1 MKMKAYAKINIALDA
16 IGKREDDYHLL
27 RMIMQTVDLYDVI
40 DITKSKGSSI
50 SISCNKHYVP
60 TDERNLAYKA
70 AALFRE
76 RFNIKEGINISIK
89 KNIPVAAGMAGGS
102 TNAAAV
108 LVIMNKLFNVNASLD
123 ELKELGIKIGA
134 DVPYCIEGGTALC
147 EGIGEVI
154 TQLKP
159 FENKILVV
167 LKPNFGVSTKE
178 VYTSLD
184 INKIKKHINIEGL
197 ISAMEND
204 DLRYVSRNMK
214 NVLENVTLKKHSV
227 LKIIKEDMKRSGA
240 LGAMMSGSGPTVFAF
255 FDNMLTAQ
263 KSFEFLKSK
272 YKYADVYITRTIS
285 NINNNS
291 IKNWYV

>member
-1 MKMKAYAKINIALDA
+1 MKMKAYAKVNIALDA
-16 IGKREDDYHLL
+16 IGKREDNYHLL

-40 DITKSKGSSI
+40 DIEKSNDSSI

-70 AALFRE
+70 AVLFRE
-76 RFNIKEGINISIK
+76 NFNIKGGVKISIK

-108 LVIMNKLFNVNASLD
+108 LVMMNKLFKVNASLE
-123 ELKELGIKIGA
+123 ELKELGLKIGA

-154 TQLKP
+154 TPLKP

-178 VYTSLD
+178 VYTNLD
-184 INKIKKHINIEGL
+184 INKIRKHVNIEEL
-197 ISAMEND
+197 IEAMEND
-204 DLRYVSRNMK
+204 DLNYVAKNMK

-227 LKIIKEDMKRSGA
+227 LKTIKEDMRRSGA

-255 FDNMLTAQ
+255 FDDMLTAQ
-263 KSFEFLKSK
+263 KSFEFLKNK
-272 YKYADVYITRTIS
+272 YKYSDVYITRTIS
-285 NINNNS
+285 NNNL
-291 IKNWYV
+291 

>member
-16 IGKREDDYHLL
+16 IGKREDNYHLL

-40 DITKSKGSSI
+40 DIEKRNDSNI

-70 AALFRE
+70 AVLFRDE
-76 RFNIKEGINISIK
+76 FNIKDGVKINIK

-108 LVIMNKLFNVNASLD
+108 LVIMNKLFNINASL
-123 ELKELGIKIGA
+123 EVLKEIGLKIGA

-147 EGIGEVI
+147 EGIGEII
-154 TQLKP
+154 TPLKP

-178 VYTSLD
+178 VYTNLD
-184 INKIKKHINIEGL
+184 INKIRKHVNIEGL
-197 ISAMEND
+197 IQAMEDD
-204 DLRYVSRNMK
+204 DLDYVSKNMK
-214 NVLENVTLKKHSV
+214 NVLENVTLKKHTI
-227 LKIIKEDMKRSGA
+227 LKNIKEDMRKCGA

-255 FDNMLTAQ
+255 FDDMLTAQ
-263 KSFEFLKSK
+263 RAFEFLKGK
-272 YKYADVYITRTIS
+272 YKYSDLYITRTINS
-285 NINNNS
+285 NNF
-291 IKNWYV
+291 

>member
-16 IGKREDDYHLL
+16 IGKREDNYHLL

-40 DITKSKGSSI
+40 DIEKSNDSSI

-70 AALFRE
+70 AVLFKE
-76 RFNIKEGINISIK
+76 NFNIKDGVKISIK

-108 LVIMNKLFNVNASLD
+108 LVIMNKLFNVNASLE
-123 ELKELGIKIGA
+123 ELKELGLKIGA

-154 TQLKP
+154 TPLKP

-178 VYTSLD
+178 VYTNLD
-184 INKIKKHINIEGL
+184 INKIRKHVNIEEL
-197 ISAMEND
+197 IEAMGND
-204 DLRYVSRNMK
+204 DLNYVAKNMK

-227 LKIIKEDMKRSGA
+227 LKAIKEDMRRSGA

-255 FDNMLTAQ
+255 FDDMLTAQ
-263 KSFEFLKSK
+263 RAFEFLKGK
-272 YKYADVYITRTIS
+272 YKYSDVYITRTINS
-285 NINNNS
+285 NNF
-291 IKNWYV
+291 

>member
-16 IGKREDDYHLL
+16 IGKREDNYHLL

-40 DITKSKGSSI
+40 DIEKSNDSNI
-50 SISCNKHYVP
+50 SIYCNKHYVP

-70 AALFRE
+70 AALFKE
-76 RFNIKEGINISIK
+76 RFNIKEGINIRIK

-123 ELKELGIKIGA
+123 ELKELGVKIGA

-184 INKIKKHINIEGL
+184 INKIKKHVNIEGL

-227 LKIIKEDMKRSGA
+227 LKTIKEDMKRSGA

-285 NINNNS
+285 SNQ
-291 IKNWYV
+291 

>member
-1 MKMKAYAKINIALDA
+1 MKMKAYAKVNIALDA
-16 IGKREDDYHLL
+16 IGKREDNYHLL

-40 DITKSKGSSI
+40 DIEKSNDSSI

-70 AALFRE
+70 AVLFRE
-76 RFNIKEGINISIK
+76 NFNIKGGVKISIK

-108 LVIMNKLFNVNASLD
+108 LVMMNKLFKVNASLE
-123 ELKELGIKIGA
+123 ELKELGLKIGA

-154 TQLKP
+154 TPLKP

-178 VYTSLD
+178 VYTNLD
-184 INKIKKHINIEGL
+184 INKIRKHVNIEEL
-197 ISAMEND
+197 IEAMEND
-204 DLRYVSRNMK
+204 DLNYVAKNMK

-227 LKIIKEDMKRSGA
+227 LKTIKEDMRRSGA

-255 FDNMLTAQ
+255 FDDMLTAQ
-263 KSFEFLKSK
+263 KSFEFLKNK
-272 YKYADVYITRTIS
+272 YKYSDVYITRTIS
-285 NINNNS
+285 NNNF
-291 IKNWYV
+291 

>member
-16 IGKREDDYHLL
+16 IGKREDNYHLL

-40 DITKSKGSSI
+40 EIENSNDSNI

-70 AALFRE
+70 AVLFRDE
-76 RFNIKEGINISIK
+76 FNIKDGVKINIK

-108 LVIMNKLFNVNASLD
+108 LVIMNRLFNVNASL
-123 ELKELGIKIGA
+123 EVLKEIGLKIGA

-147 EGIGEVI
+147 EGIGEII
-154 TQLKP
+154 TPLKP

-178 VYTSLD
+178 VYTNLD
-184 INKIKKHINIEGL
+184 INKIRKHVNIEGL
-197 ISAMEND
+197 IQAMEND
-204 DLRYVSRNMK
+204 DLDYVSKNMK
-214 NVLENVTLKKHSV
+214 NVLENVTLKKHTI
-227 LKIIKEDMKRSGA
+227 LKNIKEDMRKSGA

-255 FDNMLTAQ
+255 FDDMLTAQ
-263 KSFEFLKSK
+263 RAFEFLKGK
-272 YKYADVYITRTIS
+272 YKYSDVYITRTINS
-285 NINNNS
+285 NNL
-291 IKNWYV
+291 

>member
-16 IGKREDDYHLL
+16 IGKREDNYHLL

-40 DITKSKGSSI
+40 DIEKSNDSKI

-70 AALFRE
+70 AVLFRDE
-76 RFNIKEGINISIK
+76 FNIKDGVKINIK

-108 LVIMNKLFNVNASLD
+108 LVIMNKLFNVNASL
-123 ELKELGIKIGA
+123 EVLKEIGLKIGA

-147 EGIGEVI
+147 EGIGEII
-154 TQLKP
+154 TPLKP

-178 VYTSLD
+178 VYSNLD
-184 INKIKKHINIEGL
+184 INKIRKHVNIEGL
-197 ISAMEND
+197 IQAIEND
-204 DLRYVSRNMK
+204 DLDYVSKNMK
-214 NVLENVTLKKHSV
+214 NVLENVTLKKHTI
-227 LKIIKEDMKRSGA
+227 LKNIKEDMRKSGA

-255 FDNMLTAQ
+255 FDDMLTAQ
-263 KSFEFLKSK
+263 RAFEFLKGK
-272 YKYADVYITRTIS
+272 YKYSDVYITRTINS
-285 NINNNS
+285 NNL
-291 IKNWYV
+291 

>member
-16 IGKREDDYHLL
+16 IGKREDNYHLL

-40 DITKSKGSSI
+40 DIEKSNDSNI

-70 AALFRE
+70 AVLFRDE
-76 RFNIKEGINISIK
+76 FNIKNGVKISIK

-108 LVIMNKLFNVNASLD
+108 LVIMNKLFNVNASL
-123 ELKELGIKIGA
+123 EVLKEIGLKIGA
-134 DVPYCIEGGTALC
+134 DVPYCIEGGTDLC
-147 EGIGEVI
+147 EGIGEII
-154 TQLKP
+154 TPLKP

-178 VYTSLD
+178 VYTNLD
-184 INKIKKHINIEGL
+184 INKIRKHVNIEGL
-197 ISAMEND
+197 IQAMEND
-204 DLRYVSRNMK
+204 DLDYVSKNMK
-214 NVLENVTLKKHSV
+214 NVLENVTLKKHTI
-227 LKIIKEDMKRSGA
+227 LKNIKEDMRKSGA

-255 FDNMLTAQ
+255 FDDMLTAQ
-263 KSFEFLKSK
+263 RAFEFLKGK
-272 YKYADVYITRTIS
+272 YKYSDVYITRTINS
-285 NINNNS
+285 NNL
-291 IKNWYV
+291 

>member
-16 IGKREDDYHLL
+16 IGKREDNYHLL

-40 DITKSKGSSI
+40 DIEKSNDSNI

-70 AALFRE
+70 AVLFRDE
-76 RFNIKEGINISIK
+76 FNIKDGVKINIK

-108 LVIMNKLFNVNASLD
+108 LVIMNRLFNVNASL
-123 ELKELGIKIGA
+123 EVLKEIGLKIGA

-147 EGIGEVI
+147 EGIGEII
-154 TQLKP
+154 TPLKP

-178 VYTSLD
+178 VYTNLD
-184 INKIKKHINIEGL
+184 INKIRKHVNIEGL
-197 ISAMEND
+197 IQAMEND
-204 DLRYVSRNMK
+204 DLDYVSKNMK
-214 NVLENVTLKKHSV
+214 NVLENVTLKKHTI
-227 LKIIKEDMKRSGA
+227 LKNIKEDMRKSGA
-240 LGAMMSGSGPTVFAF
+240 LGAMMSG
-255 FDNMLTAQ
+255 
-263 KSFEFLKSK
+263 
-272 YKYADVYITRTIS
+272 R
-285 NINNNS
+285 
-291 IKNWYV
+291 

>member
-1 MKMKAYAKINIALDA
+1 MKIKAYAKINIALDA
-16 IGKREDDYHLL
+16 IGKREDNYHLL

-40 DITKSKGSSI
+40 DIEKSNDSSI

-70 AALFRE
+70 AVLFRE
-76 RFNIKEGINISIK
+76 NFNIKDGVKISIK

-108 LVIMNKLFNVNASLD
+108 LVIMNKLFNVNASLE
-123 ELKELGIKIGA
+123 ELKELGLKIGA

-154 TQLKP
+154 TPLKP

-178 VYTSLD
+178 VYTNLD
-184 INKIKKHINIEGL
+184 INKIRKHVNIEEL
-197 ISAMEND
+197 IEAMEND
-204 DLRYVSRNMK
+204 DLNYVAKNMK

-227 LKIIKEDMKRSGA
+227 LKAIKEDMRRSGA

-255 FDNMLTAQ
+255 FDDMLTAQ
-263 KSFEFLKSK
+263 RAFEFLKGK
-272 YKYADVYITRTIS
+272 YKYSDVYITRTINS
-285 NINNNS
+285 NNF
-291 IKNWYV
+291 

>member
-16 IGKREDDYHLL
+16 IGKREDNYHLL

-40 DITKSKGSSI
+40 DIEKSNDSKI

-70 AALFRE
+70 AVLFRDE
-76 RFNIKEGINISIK
+76 FNIKDGVKINIK

-108 LVIMNKLFNVNASLD
+108 LVIMNKLFNVNASL
-123 ELKELGIKIGA
+123 EVLKEIGLKIGA

-147 EGIGEVI
+147 EGIGEII
-154 TQLKP
+154 TPLKP

-178 VYTSLD
+178 VYSNLD
-184 INKIKKHINIEGL
+184 INKIRKHVNIEGL
-197 ISAMEND
+197 IQAIEND
-204 DLRYVSRNMK
+204 DLDYVSKNMK
-214 NVLENVTLKKHSV
+214 NVLENVTLKKHTI
-227 LKIIKEDMKRSGA
+227 LKNIKEDMGKSGA

-255 FDNMLTAQ
+255 FDDMLTAQ
-263 KSFEFLKSK
+263 RAFEFLKGK
-272 YKYADVYITRTIS
+272 YKYSDVYITRTINS
-285 NINNNS
+285 NNL
-291 IKNWYV
+291 

>member
-16 IGKREDDYHLL
+16 IGKREDNYHLL
-27 RMIMQTVDLYDVI
+27 RMIMQTIDLYDVI
-40 DITKSKGSSI
+40 DIEKSKDSKV

-70 AALFRE
+70 AVLFKDE
-76 RFNIKEGINISIK
+76 FDIKSGVRIKIK

-108 LVIMNKLFNVNASLD
+108 LVLMNKLFNINAESKV
-123 ELKELGIKIGA
+123 LKEIGLKIGA
-134 DVPYCIEGGTALC
+134 DIPYCIEGGTALC
-147 EGIGEVI
+147 EGIGEII
-154 TQLKP
+154 TPLKP

-184 INKIKKHINIEGL
+184 INKIRKHANIEGL
-197 ISAMEND
+197 IQAMEKD
-204 DLRYVSRNMK
+204 DLKYVCKNMK
-214 NVLENVTLKKHSV
+214 NVLENVTIKKHTI
-227 LKIIKEDMKRSGA
+227 LKNIKEDMRRSGA
-240 LGAMMSGSGPTVFAF
+240 LGAMMSGSGPTLFAF

-263 KSFEFLKSK
+263 KSFEFLKGK
-272 YKYADVYITRTIS
+272 YKYSDVYITRTL
-285 NINNNS
+285 NCNNF
-291 IKNWYV
+291 

>member
-16 IGKREDDYHLL
+16 IGKREDNYHLL

-40 DITKSKGSSI
+40 DIEKSNDSSI

-70 AALFRE
+70 AVLFRE
-76 RFNIKEGINISIK
+76 NFNIKDGVKISIK

-108 LVIMNKLFNVNASLD
+108 LVIMNKLFNVNASLE
-123 ELKELGIKIGA
+123 ELKELGLKIGA

-154 TQLKP
+154 TPLKP

-178 VYTSLD
+178 VYTNLD
-184 INKIKKHINIEGL
+184 INKIRKHVNIEEL
-197 ISAMEND
+197 IEAMEND
-204 DLRYVSRNMK
+204 DLNYVAKNMK

-227 LKIIKEDMKRSGA
+227 LKAIKEDMRRSGA

-255 FDNMLTAQ
+255 FDDMLTAQ
-263 KSFEFLKSK
+263 RAFEFLKGK
-272 YKYADVYITRTIS
+272 YKYSDVYITRTINS
-285 NINNNS
+285 NNF
-291 IKNWYV
+291 

>member
-70 AALFRE
+70 AALFKE
-76 RFNIKEGINISIK
+76 RFNIKEGINIRIK

-123 ELKELGIKIGA
+123 ELKELGVKIGA

-184 INKIKKHINIEGL
+184 INKIKKHVNIEGL

-227 LKIIKEDMKRSGA
+227 LKTTKEDMKRSGA

-285 NINNNS
+285 NNQ
-291 IKNWYV
+291 

>member
-16 IGKREDDYHLL
+16 IGKREDNYHLL

-40 DITKSKGSSI
+40 DITKRNDNSI

-70 AALFRE
+70 AVLFKDK
-76 RFNIKEGINISIK
+76 FNIKDGVDINIK

-108 LVIMNKLFNVNASLD
+108 LVIMNKLFNVNASMD
-123 ELKELGIKIGA
+123 ELKELGLKIGA

-154 TQLKP
+154 TPLKP
-159 FENKILVV
+159 FENKILVI

-184 INKIKKHINIEGL
+184 INRIRKHVNIEGL
-197 ISAMEND
+197 IDAMEND
-204 DLRYVSRNMK
+204 DLNYVAKNMK
-214 NVLENVTLKKHSV
+214 NVLENVTLKKHTI
-227 LKIIKEDMKRSGA
+227 LKAIKEDMKRSGA

-263 KSFEFLKSK
+263 KSFEFLKNK
-272 YKYADVYITRTIS
+272 YKYSDVYITRTI
-285 NINNNS
+285 NNL
-291 IKNWYV
+291 

>member
-16 IGKREDDYHLL
+16 IGKREDNYHLL

-40 DITKSKGSSI
+40 DIEKSNDSSI

-70 AALFRE
+70 AVLFRE
-76 RFNIKEGINISIK
+76 NFNIKDGVKISIK

-108 LVIMNKLFNVNASLD
+108 LVIMNKLFNVNASLE
-123 ELKELGIKIGA
+123 ELKELGLKIGA

-154 TQLKP
+154 TPLKP

-178 VYTSLD
+178 VYTNLD
-184 INKIKKHINIEGL
+184 INKIRKHVNIEEL
-197 ISAMEND
+197 IEAMEND
-204 DLRYVSRNMK
+204 DLNYVAKNMK
-214 NVLENVTLKKHSV
+214 NVLENVTLKKHSI
-227 LKIIKEDMKRSGA
+227 LKAIKEDMRRSGA

-255 FDNMLTAQ
+255 FDDMLTAQ
-263 KSFEFLKSK
+263 RAFEFLKGK
-272 YKYADVYITRTIS
+272 YKYADVYITRTINS
-285 NINNNS
+285 NNF
-291 IKNWYV
+291 

>member
-16 IGKREDDYHLL
+16 IGKREDNYHLL
-27 RMIMQTVDLYDVI
+27 RMIMQTVDLYVVI
-40 DITKSKGSSI
+40 DIEKSNDSII

-70 AALFRE
+70 AVLFRDE
-76 RFNIKEGINISIK
+76 FNIKNGVKISIK

-108 LVIMNKLFNVNASLD
+108 LVIMNKLFNVNASL
-123 ELKELGIKIGA
+123 EVLKEIGLKIGA

-147 EGIGEVI
+147 EGIGEII
-154 TQLKP
+154 TPLKP

-178 VYTSLD
+178 VYTNLD
-184 INKIKKHINIEGL
+184 INKIRKHVNIEGL
-197 ISAMEND
+197 IQAMEND
-204 DLRYVSRNMK
+204 DLDYVSKNMK
-214 NVLENVTLKKHSV
+214 NVLENVTLKKHTI
-227 LKIIKEDMKRSGA
+227 LKNIKEDMRKSGA

-255 FDNMLTAQ
+255 FDDMLTAQ
-263 KSFEFLKSK
+263 RAFEFLKGK
-272 YKYADVYITRTIS
+272 YRYSDVYITRTINS
-285 NINNNS
+285 NNL
-291 IKNWYV
+291 

>member
-16 IGKREDDYHLL
+16 IGKREDNYHLL

-40 DITKSKGSSI
+40 EIEKSNDSSI

-70 AALFRE
+70 AVLFRE
-76 RFNIKEGINISIK
+76 NFNIKDGVKISIK

-108 LVIMNKLFNVNASLD
+108 LVIMNKLFNVNASLE
-123 ELKELGIKIGA
+123 ELKELGLKIGA

-147 EGIGEVI
+147 EGIGEII
-154 TQLKP
+154 TPLKP

-178 VYTSLD
+178 VYTNLD
-184 INKIKKHINIEGL
+184 INKIRKHVNIEEL
-197 ISAMEND
+197 IEAMKND
-204 DLRYVSRNMK
+204 DLNYVAKNMK

-227 LKIIKEDMKRSGA
+227 LKAIKEDMRRSGA

-255 FDNMLTAQ
+255 FNDMLTAQ
-263 KSFEFLKSK
+263 RAFEFLKGK
-272 YKYADVYITRTIS
+272 YKYSDVYITRTINS
-285 NINNNS
+285 NNF
-291 IKNWYV
+291 

>member
-16 IGKREDDYHLL
+16 IGKREDNYHLL

-40 DITKSKGSSI
+40 DIEKSNDSSI

-70 AALFRE
+70 AVLFRE
-76 RFNIKEGINISIK
+76 NFNIEDGIKISIK

-108 LVIMNKLFNVNASLD
+108 LVIMNKLFNVNASLE
-123 ELKELGIKIGA
+123 ELKELGLKIGA

-154 TQLKP
+154 TPLKP

-178 VYTSLD
+178 VYTNLD
-184 INKIKKHINIEGL
+184 INKIRKHVNIEEL
-197 ISAMEND
+197 IEAMEND
-204 DLRYVSRNMK
+204 DLNYVAKNMK
-214 NVLENVTLKKHSV
+214 NVLENVTLKKHSI
-227 LKIIKEDMKRSGA
+227 LKVIKEDMRRSGA

-255 FDNMLTAQ
+255 FDDMLTAQ
-263 KSFEFLKSK
+263 RAFEFLKGK
-272 YKYADVYITRTIS
+272 YKYADVYITRTINS
-285 NINNNS
+285 NNF
-291 IKNWYV
+291 

>member
-16 IGKREDDYHLL
+16 IGKREDNYHLL

-40 DITKSKGSSI
+40 DIEKINDSNI

-70 AALFRE
+70 AVLFRDE
-76 RFNIKEGINISIK
+76 FNIKDGVKINIK

-108 LVIMNKLFNVNASLD
+108 LVIMNKLFNVNASL
-123 ELKELGIKIGA
+123 EVLKEIGLKIGA

-147 EGIGEVI
+147 EGIGEII
-154 TQLKP
+154 TPLKP

-178 VYTSLD
+178 VYTNLD
-184 INKIKKHINIEGL
+184 INKIRKHVNIEGL
-197 ISAMEND
+197 IQAMEND
-204 DLRYVSRNMK
+204 DLDYVSKNMK
-214 NVLENVTLKKHSV
+214 NVLENVTLKKHTI
-227 LKIIKEDMKRSGA
+227 LKNIKEDMRKSGA

-255 FDNMLTAQ
+255 FDDMLTAQ
-263 KSFEFLKSK
+263 RAFEFLKGK
-272 YKYADVYITRTIS
+272 YKYSDVYITRTINS
-285 NINNNS
+285 NNL
-291 IKNWYV
+291 

>member
-16 IGKREDDYHLL
+16 IGKREDNYHLL
-27 RMIMQTVDLYDVI
+27 RMIMQTIDLYDII
-40 DITKSKGSSI
+40 DITKSKDSSI

-70 AALFRE
+70 AVLFKE
-76 RFNIKEGINISIK
+76 KFNIKDGVNISIK

-108 LVIMNKLFNVNASLD
+108 LVLMNKLFNLNISVD
-123 ELKELGIKIGA
+123 ELKELGLKIGA

-147 EGIGEVI
+147 EGVGEII
-154 TQLKP
+154 TPLKP

-178 VYTSLD
+178 VYTALD
-184 INKIKKHINIEGL
+184 INRIKRHVNIEGL
-197 ISAMEND
+197 ISAIEND
-204 DLRYVSRNMK
+204 NLKYVSKNMK
-214 NVLENVTLKKHSV
+214 NVLENVTLKKHSI
-227 LKIIKEDMKRSGA
+227 LKTIKEDMKRSGA

-263 KSFEFLKSK
+263 KSFEFLKNK
-272 YKYADVYITRTIS
+272 YKYADVYITRTI
-285 NINNNS
+285 INNQ
-291 IKNWYV
+291 

>member
-16 IGKREDDYHLL
+16 IGKREDNYHLL

-40 DITKSKGSSI
+40 DIEKSNDSSI

-70 AALFRE
+70 AVLFRE
-76 RFNIKEGINISIK
+76 NFNIKDGVKISIK

-108 LVIMNKLFNVNASLD
+108 LVIMNKLFNVNVSLE
-123 ELKELGIKIGA
+123 ELKELGLKIGA
-134 DVPYCIEGGTALC
+134 DVPYCIQGGTALC

-154 TQLKP
+154 TPLKP

-178 VYTSLD
+178 VYTNLD
-184 INKIKKHINIEGL
+184 INKIRKHVNIEEL
-197 ISAMEND
+197 IEAMEND
-204 DLRYVSRNMK
+204 DLNYVAKNMK
-214 NVLENVTLKKHSV
+214 NVLENVTLKKHSI
-227 LKIIKEDMKRSGA
+227 LKVIKEDMRRSGA

-255 FDNMLTAQ
+255 FDDMLTAQ
-263 KSFEFLKSK
+263 RAFEFLKGK
-272 YKYADVYITRTIS
+272 YKYADVYITRTINS
-285 NINNNS
+285 NNF
-291 IKNWYV
+291 